1 MRGDYA
7 LSIDAVTNISR
18 NSLVIFGLFPFNALM
33 LRFTPLF
40 IGLRYIKAKRR
51 NQFISFI
58 SGFSLLGM
66 TLGTLALI
74 VVLSV
79 MNGFDREIK
88 QRILSVVPHGFV
100 DKLPTLD
107 DWQSLS
113 ASLSSQPHL
122 VASAPYISGYAMLSS
137 RQSVHSTELQGILP
151 ELERE
156 VSVIDRYMYR
166 GSTKDLRPGEFGIVV
181 GRLLASFLRVDI
193 GDKVLMTLPDI
204 SITPA
209 GLFPRVKRF
218 TVVGIF
224 EVGAQVD
231 QSLAMIHL
239 ADAQRLFRYGASVQG
254 LRIKVDDIYQAQS
267 VTASLQKQLG
277 QGYELT
283 DWSQTQG
290 SLFQAVQMEKRMVTL
305 LLLIIVA
312 VAALNIVTGLVL
324 MVADKRGNIAVL
336 RTLGMTTKNIMCVFI
351 IQGSVVG
358 IVGIFIGAL
367 LGCLLA
373 LSISEV
379 IAWFEW
385 LFGIYVFDPNVY
397 FISQIPSELRWGDVM
412 FICGVGVSMSVL
424 ATLYPAYCA
433 AQIEPAEVLRY
444 E

>member
-1 MRGDYA
+1 
-7 LSIDAVTNISR
+7 
-18 NSLVIFGLFPFNALM
+18 
-33 LRFTPLF
+33 
-40 IGLRYIKAKRR
+40 
-51 NQFISFI
+51 
-58 SGFSLLGM
+58 
-66 TLGTLALI
+66 
-74 VVLSV
+74 
-79 MNGFDREIK
+79 
-88 QRILSVVPHGFV
+88 
-100 DKLPTLD
+100 
-107 DWQSLS
+107 
-113 ASLSSQPHL
+113 
-122 VASAPYISGYAMLSS
+122 
-137 RQSVHSTELQGILP
+137 
-151 ELERE
+151 
-156 VSVIDRYMYR
+156 MYR
-166 GSTKDLRPGEFGIVV
+166 GSIEGLRPGRFGIVI
-181 GRLLASFLRVDI
+181 GRLLANSLCVGI

-267 VTASLQKQLG
+267 VSASLQKQLG

-324 MVADKRGNIAVL
+324 MVADKRGDIAVL
-336 RTLGMTTKNIMCVFI
+336 RTLGMTTKSIMCVFI

-358 IVGIFIGAL
+358 IVGILIGAL